1 MTPRTRTRLVATA
14 LLLTVIVAFVIAV
27 RADPRP
33 KLPPKP
39 APEPDPLPWQLA
51 DLELTAAHAQIRRL
65 QRTVRAQRRQLHK
78 QRTNFRRAFRS
89 DPYGR
94 HWLENAFL
102 CIHQGEG
109 AWWSNTGNGYYGGLQ
124 MDRAFQRAY
133 GPEFL
138 RAFGTADRWPAS
150 VQLAVGIRGYLARGF
165 HPWPNTARRCGLL

>member
-1 MTPRTRTRLVATA
+1 MSPRDRTRLVAAA
-14 LLLTVIVAFVIAV
+14 LLVTVIVAFVIAV

-78 QRTNFRRAFRS
+78 QRALFRRARLTS
-89 DPYGR
+89 PLGV
-94 HWLENAFL
+94 HPLEVAFA
-102 CIHQGEG
+102 CIHHGEG
-109 AWWSNTGNGYYGGLQ
+109 RWDDPNPPYWGGLQ
-124 MDRAFQRAY
+124 MDVQFMRAY

-138 RAFGTADRWPAS
+138 RVWGTADRWPRS
-150 VQLAVGIRGYLARGF
+150 VQMAVGIRGYLARGF
-165 HPWPNTARRCGLL
+165 QPWPNTARRCGLL